1 PGEVIDATV
10 MEKKALVEFFTSQIE
25 DARAKGLLL
34 SLHFKATMMKV
45 SDPIIFGHALKV
57 YFAELFEAHGETLKK
72 LGVDANDGLQ
82 SLLDQVGELPQD
94 QSRELQQAIGKIIEN
109 GPGLAMVNSDKGITN
124 LHVPSDVIIDAS
136 MPAMIR
142 NSGKMWD

>member
-1 PGEVIDATV
+1 GDFKSNERSVTLDKAGDIRIELVGTDGKTTVLKEKIALLPGEVIDATV

-45 SDPIIFGHALKV
+45 SGPIIFGHALKV

-82 SLLDQVGELPQD
+82 SLLDQIGELPQD
-94 QSRELQQAIGKIIEN
+94 QSREIQQAIG
-109 GPGLAMVNSDKGITN
+109 
-124 LHVPSDVIIDAS
+124 
-136 MPAMIR
+136 
-142 NSGKMWD
+142 